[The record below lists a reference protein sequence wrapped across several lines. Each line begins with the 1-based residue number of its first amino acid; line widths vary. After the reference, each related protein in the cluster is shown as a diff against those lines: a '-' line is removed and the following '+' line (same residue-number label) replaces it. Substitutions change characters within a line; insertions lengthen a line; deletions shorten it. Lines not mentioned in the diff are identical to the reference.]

1 MKKRVS
7 RVLSIALILCMLLT
21 QTALAATSYYI
32 DISIQGP
39 DAKGVTQTVKSSSS
53 KYSTLT
59 TPLATEVATSVQSH
73 YDELETVFAGTGLRK
88 IVDQGLEAFWSSEE
102 GAWDEY
108 VDQYY
113 DSVDNAFKDTL
124 KDKSS
129 TLGDLTV
136 DKANQITFTT
146 KNGNLYTVTV
156 TLQSYSTTSGG
167 GGGGGSVGTSYKLT
181 FNTNGGS
188 EISPVSKSSG
198 TIIDLSAYVPTRDG
212 YTFEGWCSDSSLST
226 RVTSVTLTGNVT
238 VYAKWSLAVA
248 NPQDTGVSGWLN
260 TEDHIAF
267 LHGYTDGTFGPN
279 RNMTRAE
286 VAQMFYNL
294 LLNKEVAS
302 DVEYTD
308 VKDGDWYAPAVR
320 TLSGLGI
327 ITGYTDGTFKPYK
340 AVTRAEFTMIAM
352 RFGKLDNSGE
362 NIFTDV
368 QESDWYYE
376 AIIGSV
382 KYGWINGYDD
392 GTFRPNASISRAG
405 VATIVNH
412 MLGRSAD
419 KSFVDTN
426 ADDVVHFQDLADSYW
441 AYYDIM
447 EATNGHDY
455 QANQNTETW
464 KTLQ

>member
-156 TLQSYSTTSGG
+156 TLRSYSTTSGG

-294 LLNKEVAS
+294 LLDKEAAS

-320 TLSGLGI
+320 TRKSLFEERQRANTDSAMSVSGA
-327 ITGYTDGTFKPYK
+327 PSSS
-340 AVTRAEFTMIAM
+340 AAM
-352 RFGKLDNSGE
+352 P
-362 NIFTDV
+362 V
-368 QESDWYYE
+368 Q
-376 AIIGSV
+376 
-382 KYGWINGYDD
+382 
-392 GTFRPNASISRAG
+392 RP
-405 VATIVNH
+405 VP
-412 MLGRSAD
+412 
-419 KSFVDTN
+419 F
-426 ADDVVHFQDLADSYW
+426 
-441 AYYDIM
+441 
-447 EATNGHDY
+447 
-455 QANQNTETW
+455 
-464 KTLQ
+464 

>member
-73 YDELETVFAGTGLRK
+73 YGELETVFAGTGLRK

-156 TLQSYSTTSGG
+156 TLRSYSTTSGG

-226 RVTSVTLTGNVT
+226 RVTSVTLTSNVT

-308 VKDGDWYAPAVR
+308 VKDGDWYATAVR
-320 TLSGLGI
+320 TLSELGI

-340 AVTRAEFTMIAM
+340 AVTRAEFTVIAM
-352 RFGKLDNSGE
+352 RFAEVDNSGE
-362 NIFTDV
+362 NIFSDIH
-368 QESDWYYE
+368 ENDWYYE
-376 AIIGSV
+376 AIVGSI
-382 KYGWINGYDD
+382 KYGWINGYED
-392 GTFRPNASISRAG
+392 GTFRPNAPVTRAG
-405 VATIVNH
+405 VATIVNR
-412 MLGRSAD
+412 MLGRSSD
-419 KSFVDTN
+419 EGFVDEN
-426 ADDVVHFQDLADSYW
+426 ASKIVDFKDVTTSYW

-447 EATNGHDY
+447 EATNAH
-455 QANQNTETW
+455 TCS
-464 KTLQ
+464 KTSGVERWTALQ

>member
-136 DKANQITFTT
+136 DKANQITVTT

-156 TLQSYSTTSGG
+156 TLRSYSTTSGG

-188 EISPVSKSSG
+188 SIAAVSKTSG
-198 TIIDLSAYVPTRDG
+198 TTIDLSDYVPTRSG
-212 YTFEGWCSDSSLST
+212 YTFAGWYSDSGLT
-226 RVTSVTLTGNVT
+226 TKVTSVKLRENMT
-238 VYAKWSLAVA
+238 VYAKWTKNDTAAAAENPFTDVAEGSYCHDAVLGA
-248 NPQDTGVSGWLN
+248 VEKGITNGVTDTTFQPGASCTRAQMVTFLWRNAGSPEPASTVNPFTDVSAGAYYYKAVLWAVEKGITN
-260 TEDHIAF
+260 GITA
-267 LHGYTDGTFGPN
+267 TTFGPN
-279 RNMTRAE
+279 DSCTRGQI
-286 VAQMFYNL
+286 V
-294 LLNKEVAS
+294 
-302 DVEYTD
+302 
-308 VKDGDWYAPAVR
+308 
-320 TLSGLGI
+320 
-327 ITGYTDGTFKPYK
+327 TFLY
-340 AVTRAEFTMIAM
+340 R
-352 RFGKLDNSGE
+352 G
-362 NIFTDV
+362 NI
-368 QESDWYYE
+368 
-376 AIIGSV
+376 
-382 KYGWINGYDD
+382 
-392 GTFRPNASISRAG
+392 
-405 VATIVNH
+405 
-412 MLGRSAD
+412 
-419 KSFVDTN
+419 
-426 ADDVVHFQDLADSYW
+426 
-441 AYYDIM
+441 
-447 EATNGHDY
+447 
-455 QANQNTETW
+455 
-464 KTLQ
+464 